1 MRPKTQ
7 VRFCEAENARVNTIL
22 KTNSVEQKAGA
33 KIENKKKFER
43 LTPSIV
49 VSSIK
54 KSWNNKKSSKSCLPG
69 QSKEMEHIEC
79 S

>member
-7 VRFCEAENARVNTIL
+7 VRFWEAENARVNTIL

-43 LTPSIV
+43 LTPINRRFV
-49 VSSIK
+49 DQK
-54 KSWNNKKSSKSCLPG
+54 KLE
-69 QSKEMEHIEC
+69 Q
-79 S
+79 